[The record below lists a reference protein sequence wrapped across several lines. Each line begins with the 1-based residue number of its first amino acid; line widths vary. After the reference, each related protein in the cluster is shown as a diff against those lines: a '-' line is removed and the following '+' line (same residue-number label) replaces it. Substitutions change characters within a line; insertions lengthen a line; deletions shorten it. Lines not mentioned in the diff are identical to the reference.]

1 MLCAAFAVG
10 PTPPSD
16 PRFMTRKTFYVPLL
30 SRVSR
35 GRLGLAVAPLV
46 LLCAALLGPVAMAA
60 VDTVGLGNGS
70 SGALTVNIANTPI
83 NTYTPVTAAVP
94 AGQSFVTVA
103 STTGFAVGN
112 LVMVHQAT
120 GLAAPVS
127 GSQTP
132 INLAGGPVGRWEFA
146 RIQSLTATRLNFTQ
160 PLTVAFA
167 VTGTQA
173 IRVPEYTSVTVNAAG
188 SIVAQPW
195 NGATGGVL
203 AFLSQGPVSNAGAI
217 HADGQGF
224 RGGFAW
230 NGDGDGCTAMDQAWP
245 GGTEKGEGLVPGRF
259 GNGAFPPASGT
270 TGRGNIA
277 NAGGGGVCHN
287 SGGGGGSNAGAGG
300 IGGRTWV
307 GEEPPASRAMGGLG
321 GAALSFDAVSYAV
334 FGGGGGAGHG
344 NDDAAGGGSAGG
356 GVVFFRA
363 ASLSGAGRVSA
374 NGLAGVNAVGI
385 GNDAAGGA
393 GAGGTVY
400 LRVTGGLACSANTV
414 TARGGAGGSTTYDQ
428 HGTGGGG
435 GGGRVLIQG
444 ATVGCTPVVTGGV
457 AGTQPTASAPD
468 GLTYGAAPGNPGV
481 VAILPGAFPASV
493 AAPVV
498 TTPANGSTTGVRPV
512 ITGTAPA
519 NSTVVIFVDGV
530 EVGRA
535 TADALGSFSFTPTA
549 DLSVGAHTVNAY
561 AQLQGVSSVLSNT
574 NSFTVVTD
582 TTPPDTTIV
591 SGPPAVTNSASA
603 TFDFSSNES
612 PVTYECSLNGGPF
625 VACTDPQTFTGL
637 SEGNQTLAVRA
648 RDAAGNVD
656 PTPATYAWTV
666 DTTAPE
672 TTIVSGPSG
681 TTTSSSAT
689 FDFSSNESP
698 VTYQCSLDGAPF
710 VACTDPQTFT
720 GLADGAHTLA
730 VRAVDAAGNV
740 DSTPATRTWTVDA
753 TAPDTTIVSGPPA
766 VTNSTSATFDF
777 SSNESPV
784 TYQCSLDGAPF
795 VACTD
800 PQTFTGLS
808 QGNHTLAVRAVD
820 AAGNVDPTP
829 ATYAWTVDT
838 TAPETTIVSGPSGT
852 TTSSSATFDF
862 SSNESPVTYQCSL
875 DGAPFVACTD
885 PQTFT
890 GLADGA
896 HTLAVRAVD
905 AAGNVDSTPATRTWT
920 VDATAPDTTIVSG
933 PPAVTNATSATFD
946 FDSNEIPVTYE
957 CSLNGT
963 PFVAC
968 TDPQMLTGLSEGAQ
982 ALAVR
987 AVDAAGNVDPT
998 PAEYTWTV
1006 DLTPPTLPTI
1016 DSPADQEEVSTA
1028 TPTLTG
1034 TGEPGSSIYL
1044 EVGGATHGPIAVDED
1059 GNWTFTVPEPLD
1071 EGPHTVSITS
1081 VDPAGNSAGP
1091 VTSTFIVDL
1100 SAPDTFIDSGPALVT
1115 NATSAT
1121 FELRSEGGGVA
1132 YECSLDGGAYVACTN
1147 PAIFTGLADGDH
1159 LLLVRAVDAA
1169 GNVDPTP
1176 AQYAWT
1182 VDTTSPDTLVVSG
1195 PSAVTSET
1203 SASFEF
1209 AASEPGSTYE
1219 CSLDGTAYVPCTET
1233 VTFEGFAEGDH
1244 TLLVRAVDAAGNVD
1258 PTPAEHTWTVD
1269 LTPPVA
1275 PLITSPANGAVLD
1288 DGVVTITGTADGAE
1302 FVTLTLDGTTY
1313 GPIPVD
1319 AGGNWTFTPPV
1330 TLADGPYTVV
1340 VTATD
1345 EAGNTSAPTSSTF
1358 TVDTAAPDTAI
1369 DSGPAVLTNVA
1380 TADFVFSSNESP
1392 VTYECSL
1399 NGAPFTACPAQAQ
1412 FGPLPD
1418 GAQTLAVRA
1427 VDAAGNVDP
1436 TPAEYTWT
1444 VDTEAPVV
1452 VITTPADGAVLDVP
1466 VVTYSGTTEPGS
1478 TVTVVVDGVTV
1489 GTVVADPS
1497 GNWSLPVGDTLSEG
1511 PHTVSVTAE
1520 DEAGN
1525 TGTTVTH
1532 TFTVDAEPPETMFTS
1547 TPPALS
1553 NSDSAT
1559 FDFDSDESPVTYEC
1573 SLDGAAFTAC
1583 TDPVTF
1589 TGLDDG
1595 EHTLE
1600 VRAVDGE
1607 GNVDPT
1613 PASYTWTVDTSA
1625 PDTLIISGPPLAD
1638 APGTATFDF
1647 DSDESPVT
1655 YECSLDGAAYVP
1667 CTDPVTFTSLAEG
1680 SHTLSVR
1687 AVDEAGNVDD
1697 TPATYTWSVA
1707 VDTDGDGLTDA
1718 EEVVL
1723 GTDPENPDTDGDGLP
1738 DGIEVNVAGTDPLD
1752 DDSDDDGILDG
1763 NEDANHNGIVDEGE
1777 TDPNN
1782 RDTDGDLL
1790 SDGLELGL
1798 TEPQGTDT
1806 DMTRF
1811 VADSD
1816 PTTTTDPLNPDTDGG
1831 SVRDG
1836 IEDANRNGRVD
1847 PDETDPLN
1855 PADDVDSDG
1864 DGIDDATEI
1873 ALGLDPNDADS
1884 DDDGVP
1890 DGIDGITDTDG
1901 DGLIDALDPDSD
1913 NDGILDGTEMGVTLE
1928 SAPADTDRNSPNFR
1942 PDADPSTTTDPKNP
1956 DTDGDGL
1963 RDGEEDANHDG
1974 RVDSTETDPN
1984 NADTDD
1990 DGLTDGVEVRGNNPT
2005 NPLDPD
2011 TDGDGLLDGAEDA
2024 NRNGSFDNGETDP
2037 NNADTDGGGVNDG
2050 EEVTGG
2056 TNPLDG
2062 NDDFVISGRGCS
2074 TSGAGTFAPL
2084 ALLLLGLPLLG
2095 RFRRSAGR
2103 AGGAPVA
2110 AAAVLALA
2118 VLMVSRPAVAQV
2130 PTLSA
2135 SQSIDVQQYKPGPS
2149 SKDILGVQSAQVHSH
2164 LGWNVGMSVN
2174 YADKPLNF
2182 MDPRSGRF
2190 ITALVR
2196 SQVGVDLMGSVGLF
2210 DRFELGV
2217 LLPVTLQRSQA
2228 APMVDPSF
2236 AQGVGSGGIGDLR
2249 LVPKARL
2256 LEEGS
2261 FGLALT
2267 VPVVLPTGGGSD
2279 FLGGSGVGVQPRL
2292 VAEYGERFRVA
2303 ANVGVDFREKQ
2314 QLRNLN
2320 LGNAVSYG
2328 VGAELPFTVSEVPL
2342 ALAATLVGAVNL
2354 EQQDTEERPLELLAA
2369 LKYRAL
2375 GGFSAHVGG
2384 GPGLTRGYG
2393 TPGFRL
2399 LAGFSYSPEP
2409 SREPKQAAPV
2419 DTDGD
2424 GILDID
2430 DACPTE
2436 PEDKDGFQ
2444 DEDGCPDPDNDA
2456 DGIPD
2461 TADTCPNEPETV
2473 NGFEDSDGCPD
2484 VAPPPPPVDTDGDG
2498 IMDPDDRCPND
2509 PEDKDGFQ
2517 DEDGCPDPDNDRD
2530 GIPDT
2535 ADKCPNEP
2543 ETINGFQDE
2552 DGCPDKGTVKVL
2564 VEGERIVILE
2574 KVYFA
2579 TGKDVILARSFP
2591 LLKQAAAVLRANPQV
2606 ELLRIEGHTDDQ
2618 GNDAKNLDLSQRRA
2632 NNVRAFLVKEGIAEG
2647 RMEAVG
2653 YGETKPVDTNKTATG
2668 RENNRRVGFTILRVG
2683 KVEVEREAR

>member
-1 MLCAAFAVG
+1 
-10 PTPPSD
+10 
-16 PRFMTRKTFYVPLL
+16 
-30 SRVSR
+30 
-35 GRLGLAVAPLV
+35 
-46 LLCAALLGPVAMAA
+46 MAA
-60 VDTVGLGNGS
+60 VDNVGLGSGAV
-70 SGALTVNIANTPI
+70 GALTINAANTPI
-83 NTYTPVTAAVP
+83 NTYTRVTAAVP

-103 STTGFAVGN
+103 STAGFAVGN
-112 LVMVHQAT
+112 LVMVHQTT
-120 GLAAPVS
+120 GLAAPAS
-127 GSQTP
+127 GSQAP
-132 INLAGGPVGRWEFA
+132 ISLAGGPVGRWEFA

-160 PLTVAFA
+160 PLTVAFGA
-167 VTGTQA
+167 TGTQA

-188 SIVAQPW
+188 SIVAAPW
-195 NGATGGVL
+195 DGTTGGVV
-203 AFLSQGPVSNAGAI
+203 AFLSQGAVNNAGAI
-217 HADGQGF
+217 HADGRGF
-224 RGGFAW
+224 RGAFAW
-230 NGDGDGCTAMDQAWP
+230 NGDGDGCTGVDEEWP
-245 GGTEKGEGLVPGRF
+245 GGASKGEGLVPSRF
-259 GNGAFPPASGT
+259 GGDTFPLDLAEVT

-300 IGGRTWV
+300 IGGRTWSGEDGPTVSRTV
-307 GEEPPASRAMGGLG
+307 GGFG
-321 GAALSFDAVSYAV
+321 GAGLNFDAVSQGL

-344 NDDAAGGGSAGG
+344 NDDVAGAGSAGG
-356 GVVFFRA
+356 GFVFIRA

-374 NGLAGVNAVGI
+374 NGLAGGNALGD

-400 LRVTGGLACSANTV
+400 LRVTGALNCAANQV
-414 TARGGAGGSTTYDQ
+414 SARGGNGGVTIFAE

-435 GGGRVLIQG
+435 GGGRVLTQS
-444 ATVGCTPVVTGGV
+444 ATGTCAPVVTGGA

-481 VAILPGAFPASV
+481 VTTLPGAFPANLP
-493 AAPVV
+493 APVV
-498 TTPANGSTTGVRPV
+498 VSPANGSTTGVRPA

-519 NSTVVIFVDGV
+519 NATVVIFVDGV

-535 TADALGSFSFTPTA
+535 TADAAGNFSFTPTV
-549 DLSVGAHTVNAY
+549 DLAVGSHTVNAY

-574 NSFTVVTD
+574 NTFTVVSD
-582 TTPPDTTIV
+582 TTP
-591 SGPPAVTNSASA
+591 
-603 TFDFSSNES
+603 
-612 PVTYECSLNGGPF
+612 
-625 VACTDPQTFTGL
+625 
-637 SEGNQTLAVRA
+637 
-648 RDAAGNVD
+648 
-656 PTPATYAWTV
+656 
-666 DTTAPE
+666 
-672 TTIVSGPSG
+672 
-681 TTTSSSAT
+681 
-689 FDFSSNESP
+689 
-698 VTYQCSLDGAPF
+698 
-710 VACTDPQTFT
+710 
-720 GLADGAHTLA
+720 
-730 VRAVDAAGNV
+730 
-740 DSTPATRTWTVDA
+740 
-753 TAPDTTIVSGPPA
+753 PDTTIVSGPPA

-777 SSNESPV
+777 SSNENPV
-784 TYQCSLDGAPF
+784 TYQCSLDGGPF

-800 PQTFTGLS
+800 PRTFTGLS

-838 TAPETTIVSGPSGT
+838 TAPDTTIVSGPSGT

-862 SSNESPVTYQCSL
+862 DSNESPVTYQCSL
-875 DGAPFVACTD
+875 DGGPFVACTD
-885 PQTFT
+885 PVTFT
-890 GLADGA
+890 GLADGS

-905 AAGNVDSTPATRTWT
+905 AAGNVDPTPATRTWT

-946 FDSNEIPVTYE
+946 FSSNESPVTYQ
-957 CSLNGT
+957 CSLDGG

-968 TDPQMLTGLSEGAQ
+968 TDPRTFTGLSQGNHT
-982 ALAVR
+982 LAVR

-998 PAEYTWTV
+998 PATYAWTVDTTAPDTTIVSGPSGTTTSSSATFDFDSNESPVTYQCSLDGGPFVACTDPVTFTGLADGSHTLAVRAVDAAGNVDPTPATRTWTVDATAPDTTIVSGPPAVTNATSATFDFSSNESPVTYQCSLNGAPFTACTDPQTFTGLVEGDQTLAVRAVDAAGNVDPTPAQYAWTV

-1016 DSPADQEEVSTA
+1016 DSPADQEEVATA

-1044 EVGGATHGPIAVDED
+1044 DVGGATHGPILVDED
-1059 GNWTFTVPEPLD
+1059 GNWTFIVPEPLD
-1071 EGPHTVSITS
+1071 EGPHTVSIIS

-1100 SAPDTFIDSGPALVT
+1100 SAPDTFIDSGPALLT
-1115 NATSAT
+1115 RDTSAT
-1121 FELRSEGGGVA
+1121 FDLRSEGGGVA
-1132 YECSLDGGAYVACTN
+1132 YECSLDGGVYVACTD
-1147 PAIFTGLADGDH
+1147 PASFTGLADGDH

-1182 VDTTSPDTLVVSG
+1182 VDTTPPDTLVVSG
-1195 PSAVTSET
+1195 PPTVTSAT

-1219 CSLDGTAYVPCTET
+1219 CSLDGAAYVPCTET
-1233 VTFEGFAEGDH
+1233 FDGFAEGEH
-1244 TLLVRAVDAAGNVD
+1244 TLLVRAVDTAGNVD

-1269 LTPPVA
+1269 LTPPLA

-1330 TLADGPYTVV
+1330 TLPDDTYTLT

-1418 GAQTLAVRA
+1418 GDQTLLVRA

-1436 TPAEYTWT
+1436 TPAEHTWT
-1444 VDTEAPVV
+1444 VDTAAPVV

-1466 VVTYSGTTEPGS
+1466 VVTYSGTSEPGS

-1489 GTVVADPS
+1489 GTAVADPS

-1525 TGTTVTH
+1525 TSTTVTH
-1532 TFTVDAEPPETMFTS
+1532 TFIVDAEPPETTFTS
-1547 TPPALS
+1547 TPPTLT

-1573 SLDGAAFTAC
+1573 SLDGAPFTAC
-1583 TDPVTF
+1583 TDPVDF

-1600 VRAVDGE
+1600 VRAVDGD

-1613 PASYTWTVDTSA
+1613 PATYTWTVDTTA
-1625 PDTLIISGPPLAD
+1625 PDTLIVTGPPLTD
-1638 APGTATFDF
+1638 APSTATFDF

-1655 YECSLDGAAYVP
+1655 YECSLDGAAHVP
-1667 CTDPVTFTSLAEG
+1667 CTDPVTFTGLAEG

-1687 AVDEAGNVDD
+1687 AVDAAGNVDD
-1697 TPATYTWSVA
+1697 TPATYTWAVA
-1707 VDTDGDGLTDA
+1707 VDSDDDGLTDA
-1718 EEVVL
+1718 EEIAL
-1723 GTDPENPDTDGDGLP
+1723 GTDPNNPDTDGDGLP

-1752 DDSDDDGILDG
+1752 DDTDDDGILDG

-1782 RDTDGDLL
+1782 GDTDGDLL

-1798 TEPQGTDT
+1798 TEPQGTGT

-1811 VADSD
+1811 VADAD
-1816 PTTTTDPLNPDTDGG
+1816 PTTVTDPLNPDTDGG

-1847 PDETDPLN
+1847 PGETDPLN

-1864 DGIDDATEI
+1864 DGIDDATELE
-1873 ALGLDPNDADS
+1873 LGLDPNDADS
-1884 DDDGVP
+1884 DDDGIP
-1890 DGIDGITDTDG
+1890 DGLDGITDTDG

-1913 NDGILDGTEMGVTLE
+1913 NDGILDGTEAGITLE
-1928 SAPADTDRNSPNFR
+1928 TAHADTDRSSPNFR
-1942 PDADPSTTTDPKNP
+1942 PDADPTTTTDPKNP

-1963 RDGEEDANHDG
+1963 MDGEEDANHDG
-1974 RVDSTETDPN
+1974 RVDTTETDPN
-1984 NADTDD
+1984 NPDTDA
-1990 DGLTDGVEVRGNNPT
+1990 DGLSDGVEVRGSNPT

-2024 NRNGSFDNGETDP
+2024 NRNGAFDNGETDP
-2037 NNADTDGGGVNDG
+2037 NNADTDSGGVNDG
-2050 EEVTGG
+2050 EEVSGG

-2118 VLMVSRPAVAQV
+2118 VLLVSRPAVAQV

-2164 LGWNVGMSVN
+2164 LGWNVGVSVN
-2174 YADKPLNF
+2174 YGDKPLNF
-2182 MDPRSGRF
+2182 MDPRSGRY

-2210 DRFELGV
+2210 DRLELGV

-2279 FLGGSGVGVQPRL
+2279 FLGSSGVGVQPRL
-2292 VAEYGERFRVA
+2292 VAEYGERFRLA
-2303 ANVGVDFREKQ
+2303 ANVGVDFRQMQ

-2320 LGNAVSYG
+2320 VGNAVSYG
-2328 VGAELPFTVSEVPL
+2328 MGAELPFTVREVPL
-2342 ALAATLVGAVNL
+2342 ALAATVVGAVNL

-2409 SREPKQAAPV
+2409 SREPQPAAPV

-2424 GILDID
+2424 GILDIH

-2461 TADTCPNEPETV
+2461 TADACPNEPETL
-2473 NGFEDSDGCPD
+2473 NGFEDTEGCLD

-2498 IMDPDDRCPND
+2498 LMDPEDRCPNA

-2535 ADKCPNEP
+2535 EDKCPNEP

-2552 DGCPDKGTVKVL
+2552 DGCPDKGKVKVL
-2564 VEGERIVILE
+2564 VDGERIVILE

-2591 LLKQAAAVLRANPQV
+2591 LLKQVAAVLRANPQV
-2606 ELLRIEGHTDDQ
+2606 ELVRIEGHTDAQ

-2632 NNVRAFLVKEGIAEG
+2632 NNVRAFLVNAGIAEG

-2653 YGETKPVDTNKTATG
+2653 YGEAKPVDTNKTAKG

>member
-1 MLCAAFAVG
+1 
-10 PTPPSD
+10 
-16 PRFMTRKTFYVPLL
+16 MTRKTFYVPLL
-30 SRVSR
+30 GRASR
-35 GRLGLAVAPLV
+35 GRLGLAIAPLV
-46 LLCAALLGPVAMAA
+46 LLCAALLGPVAKAA
-60 VDTVGLGNGS
+60 ADTFGLGNGS
-70 SGALTVNIANTPI
+70 SGALTVGAADTVI
-83 NTYTPVTAAVP
+83 NTYTRVTAAVP
-94 AGQSFVTVA
+94 AGQGYVPVA
-103 STTGFAVGN
+103 SSTGFAVGN
-112 LVMVHQAT
+112 LVMVYQTA
-120 GLAAPVS
+120 GLTAPAS
-127 GSQTP
+127 GSQTA
-132 INLAGGPVGRWEFA
+132 INLVGGPVGRWELA
-146 RIQSLTATRLNFTQ
+146 RIQSLTPTRLTFSQ
-160 PLTVAFA
+160 PLTLDFA
-167 VTGTQA
+167 ANATQA

-188 SIVAQPW
+188 SIVAGDW
-195 NGATGGVL
+195 DGTTGGVV
-203 AFLSQGPVSNAGAI
+203 AFLSQGPVNNVGAI

-230 NGDGDGCTAMDQAWP
+230 NGDGDGCTGVDQAWP
-245 GGTEKGEGLVPGRF
+245 GGTEKGEGLVLGRF
-259 GNGAFPPASGT
+259 GNGAFPPAAGA

-307 GEEPPASRAMGGLG
+307 GEEAPASRAVGGFG
-321 GAALSFDAVSYAV
+321 GASLTFDAVSHAV

-356 GVVFFRA
+356 GVVFIRA
-363 ASLSGAGRVSA
+363 TSLSGAGRVSA
-374 NGLAGVNAVGI
+374 DGVAGVNAVGLA
-385 GNDAAGGA
+385 NDAAGGA

-400 LRVTGGLACSANTV
+400 LRVTGGLACSANAV
-414 TARGGAGGSTTYDQ
+414 SARGGAGGSTTYDQ

-444 ATVGCTPVVTGGV
+444 ATVGCTPVVTGGA

-468 GLTYGAAPGNPGV
+468 GFTYGAAPGNPGV
-481 VAILPGAFPASV
+481 VTLLPGAFPTSV

-498 TTPANGSTTGVRPV
+498 TTPANGSITGVRPA

-530 EVGRA
+530 EVARVP
-535 TADALGSFSFTPTA
+535 ADGSGNFTFTPTV
-549 DLSVGAHTVNAY
+549 DLVVGAHTVNAY
-561 AQLQGVSSVLSNT
+561 ALLQGVSSPTSNT
-574 NSFTVVTD
+574 NSFTVASD

-591 SGPPAVTNSASA
+591 SGPPAVSNSSSA

-612 PVTYECSLNGGPF
+612 PVTYVCSLNGGPF
-625 VACTDPQTFTGL
+625 EACSDPQTFTGF
-637 SEGNQTLAVRA
+637 SEGDQTLAVRA
-648 RDAAGNVD
+648 VDAAGNVD

-666 DTTAPE
+666 DTTAPD

-710 VACTDPQTFT
+710 TACSDPQTLT
-720 GLADGAHTLA
+720 GLADGEHTLA
-730 VRAVDAAGNV
+730 VRAVDAAGNE
-740 DSTPATRTWTVDA
+740 DPTPATRTWTVDA
-753 TAPDTTIVSGPPA
+753 TAPDTTIVSGPAA
-766 VTNSTSATFDF
+766 VTNATSATFDF

-795 VACTD
+795 ATCTD
-800 PQTFTGLS
+800 PQSYTALPEGE
-808 QGNHTLAVRAVD
+808 HTLAVRAVD
-820 AAGNVDPTP
+820 AAGNMDPTP

-838 TAPETTIVSGPSGT
+838 TAPDTTIVSGPSGT

-875 DGAPFVACTD
+875 DGAPFTACSD
-885 PQTFT
+885 PQTLT
-890 GLADGA
+890 GLADGE

-905 AAGNVDSTPATRTWT
+905 AAGNEDPTPATRTWT

-933 PPAVTNATSATFD
+933 PAAVTNATSATFD
-946 FDSNEIPVTYE
+946 FSSNESPVTYQ
-957 CSLNGT
+957 CSLNGA
-963 PFVAC
+963 PFAAC
-968 TDPQMLTGLSEGAQ
+968 SDPQSYTALPEGEHT
-982 ALAVR
+982 LAVR

-998 PAEYTWTV
+998 PAQYAWTV
-1006 DLTPPTLPTI
+1006 DLTSPALPTI
-1016 DSPADQEEVSTA
+1016 DSPADQEEVATT

-1034 TGEPGSSIYL
+1034 TGEPGSDIYL
-1044 EVGGATHGPIAVDED
+1044 EVGGATYGPVLVDEN
-1059 GNWTFTVPEPLD
+1059 GNWTFTVPDPLV

-1100 SAPDTFIDSGPALVT
+1100 TAPDTFIDSGPELLT
-1115 NATSAT
+1115 RETSAT
-1121 FELRSEGGGVA
+1121 FDLRSEGGGVA
-1132 YECSLDGGAYVACTN
+1132 YECSLDGGAYVACTD
-1147 PAIFTGLADGDH
+1147 PATFAGLADGDH

-1182 VDTTSPDTLVVSG
+1182 VDTTAPDTLVVSG
-1195 PSAVTSET
+1195 PATPTSSA

-1209 AASEPGSTYE
+1209 AASEPGSSYE
-1219 CSLDGTAYVPCTET
+1219 CSLDGAAYVPCEET
-1233 VTFEGFAEGDH
+1233 VTFDGFAEGEH

-1275 PLITSPANGAVLD
+1275 PLITTPANGAVLD

-1302 FVTLTLDGTTY
+1302 SVTLVLDGVPY

-1319 AGGNWTFTPPV
+1319 AGGNWSFTPPV
-1330 TLADGPYTVV
+1330 TLPDGPYTVT

-1345 EAGNTSAPTSSTF
+1345 EVGNTSASTSSTF
-1358 TVDTAAPDTAI
+1358 TVDTTAPDTVI
-1369 DSGPAVLTNVA
+1369 DSGPPALTNVA

-1418 GAQTLAVRA
+1418 GDHTLAVRA
-1427 VDAAGNVDP
+1427 VDAADNVDP

-1444 VDTEAPVV
+1444 VDATPPVV
-1452 VITTPADGAVLDVP
+1452 VITTPANGAVLDVP
-1466 VVTYSGTTEPGS
+1466 VVTYSGTTEAGS

-1511 PHTVSVTAE
+1511 PHSVSVTAE

-1525 TGTTVTH
+1525 TSTTVTH
-1532 TFTVDAEPPETMFTS
+1532 TFIVDAEPPETTFTS

-1583 TDPVTF
+1583 SDPDTF

-1600 VRAVDGE
+1600 VRAVDGD
-1607 GNVDPT
+1607 GNEDPT
-1613 PASYTWTVDTSA
+1613 PASYTWTVDTTA
-1625 PDTLIISGPPLAD
+1625 PDTLIISGPALSD
-1638 APGTATFDF
+1638 APSTATFDF

-1667 CTDPVTFTSLAEG
+1667 CSDPVTFTGLAEG

-1687 AVDEAGNVDD
+1687 AVDEAGNVDG

-1723 GTDPENPDTDGDGLP
+1723 GTDPENADTDGDGLP
-1738 DGIEVNVAGTDPLD
+1738 DGIEVNTAGTDPLD

-1763 NEDANHNGIVDEGE
+1763 NEDANQNGIVDEGE

-1782 RDTDGDLL
+1782 WDTDGDLL

-1798 TEPQGTDT
+1798 AEPQGADT

-1811 VADSD
+1811 VADAD

-1847 PDETDPLN
+1847 PGETDPLN

-1873 ALGLDPNDADS
+1873 ARGLDPNDADS

-1963 RDGEEDANHDG
+1963 LDGEEDANHDG

-1984 NADTDD
+1984 NPDTDA
-1990 DGLTDGVEVRGNNPT
+1990 DGLTDGVEVRGSNPT
-2005 NPLDPD
+2005 NPLNPD

-2164 LGWNVGMSVN
+2164 LGWNVGVSVN

-2473 NGFEDSDGCPD
+2473 NGFEDTEGCPD

-2535 ADKCPNEP
+2535 ADTCPNEP

-2552 DGCPDKGTVKVL
+2552 DGCPDKGKVKVL
-2564 VEGERIVILE
+2564 VDGERIVILE

-2579 TGKDVILARSFP
+2579 TGKDIILARSFP

-2653 YGETKPVDTNKTATG
+2653 YGETKPVDTNKTAKG

>member
-1 MLCAAFAVG
+1 MN
-10 PTPPSD
+10 
-16 PRFMTRKTFYVPLL
+16 RKTFYVPLL
-30 SRVSR
+30 ERVSR
-35 GRLGLAVAPLV
+35 GRLGLAIAPLV
-46 LLCAALLGPVAMAA
+46 LMCAALLGPVAKAA
-60 VDTVGLGNGS
+60 ADTFGLGNGS
-70 SGALTVNIANTPI
+70 SGALTVGAADTIVNDYAG
-83 NTYTPVTAAVP
+83 VTADVS
-94 AGQSFVTVA
+94 AGQSFVTVD
-103 STTGFAVGN
+103 TTAGFTAQD
-112 LVMVHQAT
+112 LVMVFQAT
-120 GLAAPVS
+120 GLDDAPS
-127 GSQTP
+127 GNQAP
-132 INLAGGPVGRWEFA
+132 IVLTGGSVGRWELA
-146 RIQSLTATRLNFTQ
+146 RIDSVDVGNARLYFMQ
-160 PLTVAFA
+160 PLTGAFA
-167 VTGTQA
+167 ATSTQV
-173 IRVPEYTSVTVNAAG
+173 IRVPEYTNVTVSAAG
-188 SIVAQPW
+188 SLVPLPW
-195 NGATGGVL
+195 NGTRGGVV
-203 AFLSQGPVSNAGAI
+203 AFLAQGAVSNAGAI
-217 HADGQGF
+217 HADGRGF

-230 NGDGDGCTAMDQAWP
+230 NGGGDGCDGLDDAWGP
-245 GGTEKGEGLVPGRF
+245 DNQYLIGTSKGEGLVPGRF
-259 GNGAFPPASGT
+259 GGEALPPDGPTGLT
-270 TGRGNIA
+270 TGRGNAA

-287 SGGGGGSNAGAGG
+287 SGGGGGSHVGMGG

-307 GEEPPASRAMGGLG
+307 GEAPPASREVGGLG
-321 GAALSFDAVSYAV
+321 GAPLTFDAVSHAV

-344 NDDAAGGGSAGG
+344 NDGAAGGGSAGG
-356 GVVFFRA
+356 GWVFIRG

-374 NGLAGVNAVGI
+374 DGFAGGNAI
-385 GNDAAGGA
+385 GVANDAAGGA

-400 LRVTGGLACSANTV
+400 VRVTGALSCSANAV
-414 TARGGAGGSTTYDQ
+414 TARGGDGGSTTYPQ

-435 GGGRVLIQG
+435 GGGRALIQG
-444 ATVGCTPVVTGGV
+444 ETVGCSPVVSGGG
-457 AGTQPTASAPD
+457 AGTQPDADALD
-468 GLTYGAAPGNPGV
+468 GFTYGAAPGSPGV
-481 VAILPGAFPASV
+481 VSILPGGFPASV

-498 TTPANGSTTGVRPV
+498 VTPANGSATGFRPV
-512 ITGTAPA
+512 LSGTAPA
-519 NSTVVIFVDGV
+519 NSTVIIFVDGV
-530 EVGRA
+530 EVARV
-535 TADALGSFSFTPTA
+535 TADPSGNFSFTPTA
-549 DLSVGAHTVNAY
+549 DLSVGAHSVNAY
-561 AQLQGVSSVLSNT
+561 ALLQGVSSVLSNT
-574 NSFTVVTD
+574 NTFTVLSE
-582 TTPPDTTIV
+582 TTP
-591 SGPPAVTNSASA
+591 
-603 TFDFSSNES
+603 
-612 PVTYECSLNGGPF
+612 
-625 VACTDPQTFTGL
+625 
-637 SEGNQTLAVRA
+637 
-648 RDAAGNVD
+648 
-656 PTPATYAWTV
+656 
-666 DTTAPE
+666 
-672 TTIVSGPSG
+672 
-681 TTTSSSAT
+681 
-689 FDFSSNESP
+689 
-698 VTYQCSLDGAPF
+698 
-710 VACTDPQTFT
+710 
-720 GLADGAHTLA
+720 
-730 VRAVDAAGNV
+730 
-740 DSTPATRTWTVDA
+740 
-753 TAPDTTIVSGPPA
+753 PDTTIVSGPPA

-777 SSNESPV
+777 SSNE
-784 TYQCSLDGAPF
+784 G
-795 VACTD
+795 
-800 PQTFTGLS
+800 
-808 QGNHTLAVRAVD
+808 
-820 AAGNVDPTP
+820 
-829 ATYAWTVDT
+829 
-838 TAPETTIVSGPSGT
+838 
-852 TTSSSATFDF
+852 
-862 SSNESPVTYQCSL
+862 
-875 DGAPFVACTD
+875 
-885 PQTFT
+885 
-890 GLADGA
+890 
-896 HTLAVRAVD
+896 
-905 AAGNVDSTPATRTWT
+905 
-920 VDATAPDTTIVSG
+920 
-933 PPAVTNATSATFD
+933 
-946 FDSNEIPVTYE
+946 PVTYE
-957 CSLNGT
+957 CSLNGG
-963 PFVAC
+963 PFEDCSA
-968 TDPQMLTGLSEGAQ
+968 PQTFTGFSEGAQ
-982 ALAVR
+982 TLAVR
-987 AVDAAGNVDPT
+987 AVDAEGNMDPT
-998 PAEYTWTV
+998 PATYTWTV

-1016 DSPADQEEVSTA
+1016 DSPADQEAVATG

-1034 TGEPGSSIYL
+1034 TGEPGSNIYL
-1044 EVGGATHGPIAVDED
+1044 DVGDATHGPILVDEN

-1100 SAPDTFIDSGPALVT
+1100 TAPDTFIDSGPALLT
-1115 NATSAT
+1115 RDASAT
-1121 FELRSEGGGVA
+1121 FDLRSEGGAVA
-1132 YECSLDGGAYVACTN
+1132 YECSLDGGVYVACAD
-1147 PAIFTGLADGDH
+1147 PATFTGLAEGDH

-1182 VDTTSPDTLVVSG
+1182 VD
-1195 PSAVTSET
+1195 
-1203 SASFEF
+1203 
-1209 AASEPGSTYE
+1209 
-1219 CSLDGTAYVPCTET
+1219 
-1233 VTFEGFAEGDH
+1233 
-1244 TLLVRAVDAAGNVD
+1244 
-1258 PTPAEHTWTVD
+1258 

-1275 PLITSPANGAVLD
+1275 PLITSPANGAVLS
-1288 DGVVTITGTADGAE
+1288 DGVVTIIGTADGAE
-1302 FVTLTLDGTTY
+1302 FVMLTLNGTTY
-1313 GPIPVD
+1313 GPITVD
-1319 AGGNWTFTPPV
+1319 AGGNWSFTPPV

-1340 VTATD
+1340 VTGTD
-1345 EAGNTSAPTSSTF
+1345 EAGNTSASTSSTF

-1418 GAQTLAVRA
+1418 GDNTLLVRA
-1427 VDAAGNVDP
+1427 VDVAGNVDP
-1436 TPAEYTWT
+1436 TPAQYAWT
-1444 VDTEAPVV
+1444 VDLTPPVV
-1452 VITTPADGAVLDVP
+1452 VITTPADGEVLNAP
-1466 VVTYSGTTEPGS
+1466 VMTYSGTTEPGS

-1497 GNWSLPVGDTLSEG
+1497 GNWSLPVGDTLAEG

-1525 TGTTVTH
+1525 TSTTVTH
-1532 TFTVDAEPPETMFTS
+1532 TFI
-1547 TPPALS
+1547 
-1553 NSDSAT
+1553 
-1559 FDFDSDESPVTYEC
+1559 
-1573 SLDGAAFTAC
+1573 
-1583 TDPVTF
+1583 
-1589 TGLDDG
+1589 
-1595 EHTLE
+1595 
-1600 VRAVDGE
+1600 
-1607 GNVDPT
+1607 
-1613 PASYTWTVDTSA
+1613 VDTSA
-1625 PDTLIISGPPLAD
+1625 PDTLILSGPPLTE

-1655 YECSLDGAAYVP
+1655 YECSLDGAAYVS
-1667 CTDPVTFTSLAEG
+1667 CSDPATFTGLAEG

-1687 AVDEAGNVDD
+1687 AVDEAGNVDG

-1707 VDTDGDGLTDA
+1707 ADTDGDGLTDA

-1738 DGIEVNVAGTDPLD
+1738 DGIEVNTAGTDPLD

-1763 NEDANHNGIVDEGE
+1763 NEDANHNGIVDDGE

-1782 RDTDGDLL
+1782 GDTDGDLL

-1798 TEPQGTDT
+1798 AEPQGADT

-1811 VADSD
+1811 VADAD

-1847 PDETDPLN
+1847 PGETDPLN

-1873 ALGLDPNDADS
+1873 ARGLDPNDADS

-1942 PDADPSTTTDPKNP
+1942 PDADPRTTTDPKNP

-1963 RDGEEDANHDG
+1963 LDGAEDANHDG

-1984 NADTDD
+1984 NPDTDA
-1990 DGLTDGVEVRGNNPT
+1990 DGLTDGVEVRGSNPT
-2005 NPLDPD
+2005 HPLNPD

-2074 TSGAGTFAPL
+2074 SSGAGTFAPL

-2103 AGGAPVA
+2103 AAGAPVA

-2164 LGWNVGMSVN
+2164 LGWNVGVSVN

-2473 NGFEDSDGCPD
+2473 NGFEDTEGCPD

-2535 ADKCPNEP
+2535 ADTCPNEP

-2552 DGCPDKGTVKVL
+2552 DGCPDKGKVKVL
-2564 VEGERIVILE
+2564 VDGERIVILE

-2591 LLKQAAAVLRANPQV
+2591 LLKQVAAVLRANPQV
-2606 ELLRIEGHTDDQ
+2606 ELVRIEGHTDDQ

-2653 YGETKPVDTNKTATG
+2653 YGETKPVDTNKTAKG

>member
-1 MLCAAFAVG
+1 M
-10 PTPPSD
+10 
-16 PRFMTRKTFYVPLL
+16 
-30 SRVSR
+30 
-35 GRLGLAVAPLV
+35 AVAPLV
-46 LLCAALLGPVAMAA
+46 LLCAALLGPVAKAA
-60 VDTVGLGNGS
+60 VDTFGLGNGS
-70 SGALTVNIANTPI
+70 SGALTVGVAGTVI
-83 NTYTPVTAAVP
+83 NTYTRVTAAVP
-94 AGQSFVTVA
+94 AGQSFVPVA
-103 STTGFAVGN
+103 SSTGFAVGN
-112 LVMVHQAT
+112 LVMVYQTA
-120 GLAAPVS
+120 GLTAPAS
-127 GSQTP
+127 GSQTAV
-132 INLAGGPVGRWEFA
+132 NLVGGPVGRWELA
-146 RIQSLTATRLNFTQ
+146 RIQSLTATRLNFSQ
-160 PLTVAFA
+160 PLTVNFA
-167 VTGTQA
+167 ANATQA

-188 SIVAQPW
+188 SIVA
-195 NGATGGVL
+195 GAWDGTTGGVV
-203 AFLSQGPVSNAGAI
+203 AFLSQGPVNNVGSI
-217 HADGQGF
+217 HADGRGF

-230 NGDGDGCTAMDQAWP
+230 NGDGDGCTGVDQAWP
-245 GGTEKGEGLVPGRF
+245 GGTEKGEGLVLGRF
-259 GNGAFPPASGT
+259 GNGAFPPAAGA
-270 TGRGNIA
+270 TGRGNVA

-307 GEEPPASRAMGGLG
+307 GEEAPASRAVGGFG
-321 GAALSFDAVSYAV
+321 GASLTFDAVSHAV

-356 GVVFFRA
+356 GVVFIRA
-363 ASLSGAGRVSA
+363 TSLSGAGRVSA
-374 NGLAGVNAVGI
+374 DGVAGVNAVGLA
-385 GNDAAGGA
+385 NDAAGGA

-400 LRVTGGLACSANTV
+400 LRVTGALQCSANTV

-444 ATVGCTPVVTGGV
+444 AAVGCTPVVTGGA

-468 GLTYGAAPGNPGV
+468 GFTYGAAPGNAGV
-481 VAILPGAFPASV
+481 VTILPGAFPANV

-498 TTPANGSTTGVRPV
+498 VTPANGSNTGFRPV
-512 ITGTAPA
+512 ISGTAPA

-530 EVGRA
+530 EVARVP
-535 TADALGSFSFTPTA
+535 ADPSGNFSFTPTA

-561 AQLQGVSSVLSNT
+561 ALFQGVSSVLSNT
-574 NSFTVVTD
+574 NSFTVVSD

-591 SGPPAVTNSASA
+591 SGPPAVSNSTSA
-603 TFDFSSNES
+603 TFDFISNES
-612 PVTYECSLNGGPF
+612 PVTYQCALNGGPF
-625 VACTDPQTFTGL
+625 VACADPQTFPGM
-637 SEGNQTLAVRA
+637 SEGDQTLAVRA
-648 RDAAGNVD
+648 VDAAGNMD

-666 DTTAPE
+666 DTTAPD

-681 TTTSSSAT
+681 TTTSPNAT
-689 FDFSSNESP
+689 FDFSSDESS
-698 VTYQCSLDGAPF
+698 VTYECSLDGAPF
-710 VACTDPQTFT
+710 VACTDPQTFP

-730 VRAVDAAGNV
+730 VRAVDAAGNM
-740 DSTPATRTWTVDA
+740 
-753 TAPDTTIVSGPPA
+753 
-766 VTNSTSATFDF
+766 
-777 SSNESPV
+777 
-784 TYQCSLDGAPF
+784 
-795 VACTD
+795 D
-800 PQTFTGLS
+800 P
-808 QGNHTLAVRAVD
+808 
-820 AAGNVDPTP
+820 
-829 ATYAWTVDT
+829 
-838 TAPETTIVSGPSGT
+838 
-852 TTSSSATFDF
+852 
-862 SSNESPVTYQCSL
+862 
-875 DGAPFVACTD
+875 
-885 PQTFT
+885 
-890 GLADGA
+890 
-896 HTLAVRAVD
+896 
-905 AAGNVDSTPATRTWT
+905 TPATRTWT

-946 FDSNEIPVTYE
+946 FSSNESPVTYE
-957 CSLNGT
+957 CSLNGA
-963 PFVAC
+963 PFTAC
-968 TDPQMLTGLSEGAQ
+968 TDPQAFPGLSEGNQ
-982 ALAVR
+982 TLAVR

-998 PAEYTWTV
+998 PATYAWTV

-1016 DSPADQEEVSTA
+1016 DSPADQEEVATG

-1034 TGEPGSSIYL
+1034 TGEPGSNIYL
-1044 EVGGATHGPIAVDED
+1044 DVGGATHGPILVDED

-1100 SAPDTFIDSGPALVT
+1100 SAPDTFIDSGPMLLTRDA
-1115 NATSAT
+1115 SAT
-1121 FELRSEGGGVA
+1121 FDLRSEGGGVA
-1132 YECSLDGGAYVACTN
+1132 YECSLDGGVYVACVD
-1147 PAIFTGLADGDH
+1147 PATFTGLADGDH

-1182 VDTTSPDTLVVSG
+1182 VDTTAPDTLVVSG
-1195 PSAVTSET
+1195 PATPTSSN

-1219 CSLDGTAYVPCTET
+1219 CSLDGAAYVPCAET
-1233 VTFEGFAEGDH
+1233 VTFDGFSEGEH

-1275 PLITSPANGAVLD
+1275 PLITTPANGAVLD

-1302 FVTLTLDGTTY
+1302 SVTLVLDGVPY

-1330 TLADGPYTVV
+1330 TLPDGPYTVT

-1345 EAGNTSAPTSSTF
+1345 DAGNTSAPTSSTF

-1369 DSGPAVLTNVA
+1369 DSGPAVVTNVA

-1418 GAQTLAVRA
+1418 GDHTLAVRA
-1427 VDAAGNVDP
+1427 VDAAGNVDA
-1436 TPAEYTWT
+1436 TPAVYTWT
-1444 VDTEAPVV
+1444 VDATPPVV
-1452 VITTPADGAVLDVP
+1452 VITTPANGAVLDVP
-1466 VVTYSGTTEPGS
+1466 VVTYSGTTEAGS

-1511 PHTVSVTAE
+1511 PHSVSVTAE

-1525 TGTTVTH
+1525 TSTTVTH
-1532 TFTVDAEPPETMFTS
+1532 TFIVDAEPPETTFTS

-1583 TDPVTF
+1583 TDPATF

-1595 EHTLE
+1595 EHTLA
-1600 VRAVDGE
+1600 VRAVDE
-1607 GNVDPT
+1607 DGNADPT

-1625 PDTLIISGPPLAD
+1625 PDTLIISGPPLTE

-1667 CTDPVTFTSLAEG
+1667 CSDPVTFTGLAGG

-1687 AVDEAGNVDD
+1687 AVDEAGNVDG
-1697 TPATYTWSVA
+1697 TPATYNWSVA

-1723 GTDPENPDTDGDGLP
+1723 GTDPENADTDGDGLP
-1738 DGIEVNVAGTDPLD
+1738 DGIEVNTAGTDPLD

-1782 RDTDGDLL
+1782 WDTDGDLL

-1798 TEPQGTDT
+1798 TEPQGAGTDT
-1806 DMTRF
+1806 TRF

-1847 PDETDPLN
+1847 PGETDPLN

-1873 ALGLDPNDADS
+1873 ARGLDPNDADS

-1928 SAPADTDRNSPNFR
+1928 SAPADTDRTSPNFR

-1963 RDGEEDANHDG
+1963 LDGDEDANHDG

-1984 NADTDD
+1984 NPDTDA
-1990 DGLTDGVEVRGNNPT
+1990 DGLTDGVEVRGSNPT
-2005 NPLDPD
+2005 NPLNPD

-2050 EEVTGG
+2050 EEVSGG

-2095 RFRRSAGR
+2095 RFCRSAGR
-2103 AGGAPVA
+2103 AGGAPVAA

-2135 SQSIDVQQYKPGPS
+2135 SQAIDVQQYKPGPS

-2164 LGWNVGMSVN
+2164 LGWNVGVSVN

-2279 FLGGSGVGVQPRL
+2279 FLGSSGVGVQPRL

-2473 NGFEDSDGCPD
+2473 NGFEDTDGCPD

-2498 IMDPDDRCPND
+2498 IMDPDDRCPNA

-2530 GIPDT
+2530 GIPD
-2535 ADKCPNEP
+2535 AEDKCPNEP

-2552 DGCPDKGTVKVL
+2552 DGCPDKGKVKVL

-2591 LLKQAAAVLRANPQV
+2591 LLKQVAAVLRANPQV
-2606 ELLRIEGHTDDQ
+2606 ELVRIEGHTDDQ

-2653 YGETKPVDTNKTATG
+2653 YGETKPVDTNKTAKG

-2683 KVEVEREAR
+2683 KVEVEREAH

>member
-1 MLCAAFAVG
+1 MN
-10 PTPPSD
+10 
-16 PRFMTRKTFYVPLL
+16 RKTFYVPLF
-30 SRVSR
+30 SRAFR
-35 GRLGLAVAPLV
+35 GRLGLAIAPLV
-46 LLCAALLGPVAMAA
+46 LLCAALLGPVAKAA
-60 VDTVGLGNGS
+60 ADSFGLGNGS
-70 SGALTVNIANTPI
+70 SGALTVGVAGTVI
-83 NTYTPVTAAVP
+83 NSYTRVTAAVP

-103 STTGFAVGN
+103 STTGFAAGN

-120 GLAAPVS
+120 GLTAPAS

-132 INLAGGPVGRWEFA
+132 INLTGGPVGRWEFA
-146 RIQSLTATRLNFTQ
+146 RIQSLTATRLNFSQ

-167 VTGTQA
+167 AVGTQA
-173 IRVPEYTSVTVNAAG
+173 IRVPEYTSVTVNAAA
-188 SIVAQPW
+188 SLVAQPW
-195 NGATGGVL
+195 NGTTGGVL
-203 AFLSQGPVSNAGAI
+203 AFLSQGPVSNVGAI

-230 NGDGDGCTAMDQAWP
+230 NGDGDGCTAMDQAFP

-259 GNGAFPPASGT
+259 GAGNYPPASGT

-307 GEEPPASRAMGGLG
+307 GEEAPAAREVGGLG
-321 GAALSFDAVSYAV
+321 GVSLTFDAVSYAV

-374 NGLAGVNAVGI
+374 NGLAGVNAQGT

-444 ATVGCTPVVTGGV
+444 ATVGCTPVVTGGA

-535 TADALGSFSFTPTA
+535 TADALGNFSFTPTA

-574 NSFTVVTD
+574 NSFTVVSD

-591 SGPPAVTNSASA
+591 SGPPAVTDSASA

-637 SEGNQTLAVRA
+637 SEGDQTLAVRA

-666 DTTAPE
+666 DTIAPDTTIVSGPSGTTTSNSATFDFSSNESPVTYECSLDGGPFVACTDPQTFTGLADGAHTLAVRAVDAAGNVDSTPATRTWTVDATAPDTTIVSGPATVTNATIATFDFSSNE
-672 TTIVSGPSG
+672 SPVTYECSLNGAPFTACTDPQMFTGLSEGDQTLAVRAVDAAGNVDPTPATYAWTVDTTAPDTTIVSGPSG

-740 DSTPATRTWTVDA
+740 DP
-753 TAPDTTIVSGPPA
+753 
-766 VTNSTSATFDF
+766 
-777 SSNESPV
+777 
-784 TYQCSLDGAPF
+784 
-795 VACTD
+795 
-800 PQTFTGLS
+800 
-808 QGNHTLAVRAVD
+808 
-820 AAGNVDPTP
+820 
-829 ATYAWTVDT
+829 
-838 TAPETTIVSGPSGT
+838 
-852 TTSSSATFDF
+852 
-862 SSNESPVTYQCSL
+862 
-875 DGAPFVACTD
+875 
-885 PQTFT
+885 
-890 GLADGA
+890 
-896 HTLAVRAVD
+896 
-905 AAGNVDSTPATRTWT
+905 TPATRTWT

-946 FDSNEIPVTYE
+946 F
-957 CSLNGT
+957 
-963 PFVAC
+963 
-968 TDPQMLTGLSEGAQ
+968 
-982 ALAVR
+982 
-987 AVDAAGNVDPT
+987 
-998 PAEYTWTV
+998 
-1006 DLTPPTLPTI
+1006 
-1016 DSPADQEEVSTA
+1016 
-1028 TPTLTG
+1028 
-1034 TGEPGSSIYL
+1034 
-1044 EVGGATHGPIAVDED
+1044 
-1059 GNWTFTVPEPLD
+1059 
-1071 EGPHTVSITS
+1071 
-1081 VDPAGNSAGP
+1081 
-1091 VTSTFIVDL
+1091 
-1100 SAPDTFIDSGPALVT
+1100 
-1115 NATSAT
+1115 
-1121 FELRSEGGGVA
+1121 
-1132 YECSLDGGAYVACTN
+1132 
-1147 PAIFTGLADGDH
+1147 
-1159 LLLVRAVDAA
+1159 
-1169 GNVDPTP
+1169 
-1176 AQYAWT
+1176 
-1182 VDTTSPDTLVVSG
+1182 
-1195 PSAVTSET
+1195 
-1203 SASFEF
+1203 
-1209 AASEPGSTYE
+1209 
-1219 CSLDGTAYVPCTET
+1219 
-1233 VTFEGFAEGDH
+1233 
-1244 TLLVRAVDAAGNVD
+1244 
-1258 PTPAEHTWTVD
+1258 
-1269 LTPPVA
+1269 
-1275 PLITSPANGAVLD
+1275 
-1288 DGVVTITGTADGAE
+1288 
-1302 FVTLTLDGTTY
+1302 
-1313 GPIPVD
+1313 
-1319 AGGNWTFTPPV
+1319 
-1330 TLADGPYTVV
+1330 
-1340 VTATD
+1340 
-1345 EAGNTSAPTSSTF
+1345 
-1358 TVDTAAPDTAI
+1358 
-1369 DSGPAVLTNVA
+1369 
-1380 TADFVFSSNESP
+1380 SSNESP
-1392 VTYECSL
+1392 VTYQCSL
-1399 NGAPFTACPAQAQ
+1399 NGAPFTACTDPQM
-1412 FGPLPD
+1412 FTGLSEGD
-1418 GAQTLAVRA
+1418 QTLAVRA

-1436 TPAEYTWT
+1436 TPATYAWT
-1444 VDTEAPVV
+1444 VDTTSPVV

-1525 TGTTVTH
+1525 TSTTVTH
-1532 TFTVDAEPPETMFTS
+1532 TFI
-1547 TPPALS
+1547 
-1553 NSDSAT
+1553 
-1559 FDFDSDESPVTYEC
+1559 
-1573 SLDGAAFTAC
+1573 
-1583 TDPVTF
+1583 
-1589 TGLDDG
+1589 
-1595 EHTLE
+1595 
-1600 VRAVDGE
+1600 
-1607 GNVDPT
+1607 
-1613 PASYTWTVDTSA
+1613 VDTEP

-1667 CTDPVTFTSLAEG
+1667 CSDPVTFTGLAEG

-1687 AVDEAGNVDD
+1687 AIDAAGNVDD

-1723 GTDPENPDTDGDGLP
+1723 GTDPTNPDTDGDGLP
-1738 DGIEVNVAGTDPLD
+1738 DGIEVNTAGTDPLD

-1763 NEDANHNGIVDEGE
+1763 NEDANHNGIVDDGE

-1782 RDTDGDLL
+1782 WDTDGDLL

-1798 TEPQGTDT
+1798 AEPQGADT

-1836 IEDANRNGRVD
+1836 IEDADRNGRVD
-1847 PDETDPLN
+1847 PGETDPLN

-1873 ALGLDPNDADS
+1873 AWGLDPNDADS

-1928 SAPADTDRNSPNFR
+1928 SAPADTDRTSPNFR
-1942 PDADPSTTTDPKNP
+1942 PDADPTTTTDPKNP
-1956 DTDGDGL
+1956 DSDGDGL
-1963 RDGEEDANHDG
+1963 MDGEEDANHDG
-1974 RVDSTETDPN
+1974 RVDTTETDPN
-1984 NADTDD
+1984 NPDTDA
-1990 DGLTDGVEVRGNNPT
+1990 DGLTDGVEVRGSNPT
-2005 NPLDPD
+2005 NPLNPD

-2050 EEVTGG
+2050 EEVSGG

-2164 LGWNVGMSVN
+2164 LGWNVGVSVN

-2303 ANVGVDFREKQ
+2303 ANVGMDFREKQ

-2328 VGAELPFTVSEVPL
+2328 VGAELPFTVREVPL

-2409 SREPKQAAPV
+2409 SREPTQAAPV

-2473 NGFEDSDGCPD
+2473 NGFEDTDGCPD

-2535 ADKCPNEP
+2535 EDKCPNEP

-2552 DGCPDKGTVKVL
+2552 DGCPDKGKVKVL
-2564 VEGERIVILE
+2564 VDGERIVILE

-2591 LLKQAAAVLRANPQV
+2591 LLKQVAAVLRANPQV
-2606 ELLRIEGHTDDQ
+2606 ELVRIEGHTDDQ

-2653 YGETKPVDTNKTATG
+2653 YGETKPVDTNKTAKG